1 MMKEFAV
8 NILLLVEDSE
18 DDILITQRKVFKSS
32 LKIGE
37 FIVAKSL
44 TEAIEVVKNKQ
55 VDVVLLD
62 LNLPETRGIDTIF
75 EFRKVYDGIIIVCT
89 SLEDEMTGIEAIR
102 RGADDYL
109 VKSQMNEFNLTRAV
123 LYARERRRAKLHV
136 QSIKEKL
143 EILDKLVGV

>member
-1 MMKEFAV
+1 MTNKFEI
-8 NILLLVEDSE
+8 NILLLVEDSD

-44 TEAIEVVKNKQ
+44 TEGIDVVKHKQ

-62 LNLPETRGIDTIF
+62 LNLPETRGVDTVI

-102 RGADDYL
+102 QGADDYL
-109 VKSQMNEFNLTRAV
+109 VKSQMSEFNLTRAV
-123 LYARERRRAKLHV
+123 LYARERCKTKQHV
-136 QSIKEKL
+136 QSIKAKL
-143 EILDKLVGV
+143 EILDKLAGV